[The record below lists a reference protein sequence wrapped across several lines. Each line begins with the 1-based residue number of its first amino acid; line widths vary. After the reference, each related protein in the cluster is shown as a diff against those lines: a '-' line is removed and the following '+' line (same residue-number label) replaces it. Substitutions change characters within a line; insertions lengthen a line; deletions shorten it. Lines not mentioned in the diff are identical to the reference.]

1 MLTLATTCKYIFIRT
16 QPLMVQKMSRT
27 NRRQQWIIKWYRMP
41 NSRFTAT
48 SLTWGRCAFR
58 KCLPFS
64 YFWSLRSRRHRGDN
78 SFRKTMKIKT
88 ITVSHCIFKVW
99 VVDYQT
105 KQEHREPTD
114 RTRNKINVFLWRK
127 TVCALKH
134 TSSITLHL
142 QPAKHALSCSW
153 RIYLRIINAM
163 KCVIFTR

>member
-1 MLTLATTCKYIFIRT
+1 MRPPVNIFLIRT
-16 QPLMVQKMSRT
+16 QPLMVQKMSST

-48 SLTWGRCAFR
+48 SLTWGRCVLFVNAYLFHT
-58 KCLPFS
+58 FQV
-64 YFWSLRSRRHRGDN
+64 YEADDTGETTRSEKH
-78 SFRKTMKIKT
+78 MKIKT
-88 ITVSHCIFKVW
+88 TTLSQCIFKVL

-105 KQEHREPTD
+105 KQEHRDPTD
-114 RTRNKINVFLWRK
+114 RTRNKINAFLWRK

-134 TSSITLHL
+134 TPSITLHL
-142 QPAKHALSCSW
+142 QPAKHARSCSW